1 MYMCP
6 SKFHCRRKWICTKY
20 NLRLTNISQ
29 ISCKYVRTE
38 AWIYSKDGKCHICIP
53 KNRGCK
59 YLGKWLAF
67 TMFATCLLLSFY
79 IFEKIFARSKFVQI
93 PFFGPCFILELLMKL
108 IYMFTGSLIKLPL
121 FISVF
126 SFPDQLTLI
135 V

>member
-1 MYMCP
+1 MYMCR
-6 SKFHCRRKWICTKY
+6 SKFHCMRKWICTKY
-20 NLRLTNISQ
+20 NLRLTNMSQ
-29 ISCKYVRTE
+29 ICCKYVRTNE
-38 AWIYSKDGKCHICIP
+38 WINGKDGKCHICIP

-79 IFEKIFARSKFVQI
+79 IFAEIFARSKFVQI

-108 IYMFTGSLIKLPL
+108 IYMFTGLLIKLPL
-121 FISVF
+121 LISVF
-126 SFPDQLTLI
+126 SFPGQLTLI